1 MEFDFR
7 PNVMTEILMIMM
19 DAVVNALL
27 KLVGLVKVVL
37 LPVKANAINLFLI
50 KQSYL
55 AREQLI

>member
-7 PNVMTEILMIMM
+7 PNAMTEILMIMM

-37 LPVKANAINLFLI
+37 LPVKANAINLFPI